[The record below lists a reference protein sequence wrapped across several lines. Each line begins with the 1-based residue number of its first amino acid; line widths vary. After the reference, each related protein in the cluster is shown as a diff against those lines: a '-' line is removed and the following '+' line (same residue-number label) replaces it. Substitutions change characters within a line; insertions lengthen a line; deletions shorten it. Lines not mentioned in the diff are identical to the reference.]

1 MALLGVLD
9 DRRHHFGS
17 HSLMGKRRR
26 VRAAAVA
33 RMVVVA
39 VWRRAG
45 EAGPD
50 TFYCISFVVLS
61 CLSRVYVHVWSQVR
75 SLNADKAERRLS
87 GASDGVAVCRILN
100 EGPRLACAGKR
111 SALLVLLGLE

>member
-50 TFYCISFVVLS
+50 TFYGISFVVFTS
-61 CLSRVYVHVWSQVR
+61 MY
-75 SLNADKAERRLS
+75 
-87 GASDGVAVCRILN
+87 
-100 EGPRLACAGKR
+100 GPRYGR
-111 SALLVLLGLE
+111 